1 MTATLSSPVYSP
13 ALKPLQD
20 NPRLPALLRGEI
32 LLTTQSHTDWGAAV
46 NARLYLPVER
56 AIAWEQLTDYPQWV
70 NYFPAITR
78 SDVIHQDDVA
88 GTRTIKRLY
97 QVASKNF
104 FLFTANADIY
114 LKAVETR
121 QQRVQFYLESGSFN
135 DFYADL
141 YLQDHGNGTLLSY
154 FVQATPSIPVPS
166 MFIQQAIQLD
176 LPDNLKNMRR
186 VLCR

>member
-20 NPRLPALLRGEI
+20 NPRLPALLNGEI

-46 NARLYLPVER
+46 NARLYLPIER
-56 AIAWEQLTDYPQWV
+56 AIAWKQLIDYSCWV

-78 SDVIHQDDVA
+78 SDVLHQGEVGA
-88 GTRTIKRLY
+88 VKTIKRLY
-97 QVASKNF
+97 QVASKSF

-114 LKAVETR
+114 LKVVETV

-141 YLQDHGNGTLLSY
+141 HLQDHGDGTLLSY
-154 FVQATPSIPVPS
+154 SVQATPSIPVPS